1 MSFSRVCGV
10 AEIPQRLPVFYFW
23 DVTPAAVR
31 ARRQKSLPIWRL
43 NAPVPSS
50 ALSAPRE
57 RTSRQAP
64 NGNHFHALRVTR
76 QSEFIRPTSGCAVTR
91 SQTNQLLNG
100 TQGSAPGRAHS
111 SGGKRLVLRR
121 AVSSALS
128 PTGAGRYFL
137 VSAAAKNR
145 SSDSTS
151 PGSATVSAISWRKSS
166 RYLLRSL

>member
-1 MSFSRVCGV
+1 VVVGAVPASNRRG
-10 AEIPQRLPVFYFW
+10 RLGPC
-23 DVTPAAVR
+23 DG
-31 ARRQKSLPIWRL
+31 QLPD
-43 NAPVPSS
+43 
-50 ALSAPRE
+50 
-57 RTSRQAP
+57 
-64 NGNHFHALRVTR
+64 G
-76 QSEFIRPTSGCAVTR
+76 VTR

-121 AVSSALS
+121 AVSSALNRR
-128 PTGAGRYFL
+128 GAVRYFL

-151 PGSATVSAISWRKSS
+151 PGSVTVSAISCRKSS